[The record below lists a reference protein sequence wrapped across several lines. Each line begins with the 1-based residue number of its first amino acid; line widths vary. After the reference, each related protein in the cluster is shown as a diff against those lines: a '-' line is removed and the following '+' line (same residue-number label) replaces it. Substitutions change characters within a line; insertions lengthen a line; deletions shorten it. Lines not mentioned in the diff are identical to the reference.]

1 MLDGRWTFNIK
12 HCTTFLFRILPL
24 LFSTFS
30 PICIMTLKIVFK
42 RKLFHIEMKIV
53 PHRDDAKIRIS
64 SPLPVSILAILS
76 KYSLTPF
83 LCIFSTQYHIQDS
96 AISWSN
102 AFMTNPFLSWKYV
115 TRTHWSL
122 FCSGHQWYLM
132 FQPVKQNFHIL
143 SRRMIPIT
151 LQSVKNPYFKF
162 QTLSGLWSFTFLCLS
177 ALSCRVL
184 QHDLSIS
191 QPIKLTLY
199 NYECSITSITT
210 LTILTIDLFHRHG
223 NLKPIKNNITVEIR
237 SNCK

>member
-1 MLDGRWTFNIK
+1 MLDDRWAFNIK
-12 HCTTFLFRILPL
+12 HCTTFLFRILPI

-53 PHRDDAKIRIS
+53 SHRDDAKIRIS
-64 SPLPVSILAILS
+64 SPLSVSILAILS

-83 LCIFSTQYHIQDS
+83 LCIFSTQYHIQDA

-115 TRTHWSL
+115 THTHWSL

-143 SRRMIPIT
+143 SRRSIPIT
-151 LQSVKNPYFKF
+151 LQSVKIHISNFK
-162 QTLSGLWSFTFLCLS
+162 LSVVF
-177 ALSCRVL
+177 
-184 QHDLSIS
+184 DLSPS
-191 QPIKLTLY
+191 KLPLSFRLVLPCFATW
-199 NYECSITSITT
+199 SIYFSTYK
-210 LTILTIDLFHRHG
+210 IDF
-223 NLKPIKNNITVEIR
+223 I
-237 SNCK
+237 

>member
-1 MLDGRWTFNIK
+1 MLDDRWAFNIK

-53 PHRDDAKIRIS
+53 SHRDDAKIRIS

-83 LCIFSTQYHIQDS
+83 LCIFSTKYHIQDA

-115 TRTHWSL
+115 THTHTGYFSV
-122 FCSGHQWYLM
+122 QVT
-132 FQPVKQNFHIL
+132 PVISNVPTSQTKL
-143 SRRMIPIT
+143 SHFIPKID
-151 LQSVKNPYFKF
+151 SN
-162 QTLSGLWSFTFLCLS
+162 
-177 ALSCRVL
+177 
-184 QHDLSIS
+184 H
-191 QPIKLTLY
+191 
-199 NYECSITSITT
+199 TSI
-210 LTILTIDLFHRHG
+210 
-223 NLKPIKNNITVEIR
+223 
-237 SNCK
+237 C